1 MKKKRWSVF
10 VLLVPRGFTEPEE
23 SHLQAADA
31 FARMK
36 LQDGSGKLSLE
47 CRFTEEQ
54 RCWRSSSND

>member
-54 RCWRSSSND
+54 EQ